1 MDMYSMCMN
10 YIAVRQL
17 TVEDIDYGDENLSLS
32 LERSASLIRGML
44 IELQTAS
51 PERKVQLLEELD
63 SAVLGWVETWN
74 ALQ

>member
-17 TVEDIDYGDENLSLS
+17 TVETIDYGDENLSLN

-44 IELQTAS
+44 NELQTAS
-51 PERKVQLLEELD
+51 AERKVQLLEELD

>member
-1 MDMYSMCMN
+1 MYSMCMN

-17 TVEDIDYGDENLSLS
+17 TVETIDYGDENLSLS
-32 LERSASLIRGML
+32 LERSASIIRGML
-44 IELQTAS
+44 NELQTAS
-51 PERKVQLLEELD
+51 AERKVQLLEELD

>member
-1 MDMYSMCMN
+1 MYSMCMN

-17 TVEDIDYGDENLSLS
+17 TVETIDYGDENLSLN

-44 IELQTAS
+44 NELQTAS
-51 PERKVQLLEELD
+51 AERKVQLLEELD